1 MNKVNMKGRRVGEHR
16 VNTGDEEVEK
26 GELQGEEGKAERSN
40 KTGARSFNILGKK
53 KILNQIQ
60 NK

>member
-40 KTGARSFNILGKK
+40 KTLRRSFNILGKK
-53 KILNQIQ
+53 KSTESDT
-60 NK
+60 K